1 MLIGCSLFERKRR
14 CFWLL
19 DPLREW
25 VFPGYFSSLYILPHS
40 PACLDT
46 WTDPA
51 HRGTALIRDTVSM
64 RKQIVPAPWK
74 SFALAHRQ
82 PLTETAQFKKTFTDT
97 LKKGNFAWSVHC
109 IQKRIFSIQSPP
121 QIFSLLG
128 HYLTPPPGRL
138 DTSNDSATFPNRPQ
152 QKHWQSISAPWNSN
166 FLSPVHCSQT
176 YGARSSFVSLV
187 TKWGSTF
194 DWKLDQVKSADC
206 SYATLGFTGKAT

>member
-1 MLIGCSLFERKRR
+1 
-14 CFWLL
+14 
-19 DPLREW
+19 
-25 VFPGYFSSLYILPHS
+25 
-40 PACLDT
+40 
-46 WTDPA
+46 
-51 HRGTALIRDTVSM
+51 M

-128 HYLTPPPGRL
+128 HYLIPPAGRL

-152 QKHWQSISAPWNSN
+152 QKH
-166 FLSPVHCSQT
+166 
-176 YGARSSFVSLV
+176 
-187 TKWGSTF
+187 
-194 DWKLDQVKSADC
+194 
-206 SYATLGFTGKAT
+206 